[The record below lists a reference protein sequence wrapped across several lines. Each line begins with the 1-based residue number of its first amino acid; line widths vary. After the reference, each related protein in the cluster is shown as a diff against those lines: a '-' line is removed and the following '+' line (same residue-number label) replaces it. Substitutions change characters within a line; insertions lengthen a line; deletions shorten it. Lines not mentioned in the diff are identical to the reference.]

1 MLLTYTLL
9 LETGL
14 NAVPDLCIFTL
25 LSYIKAKKKKSPL
38 QKISRLCVGW
48 PSIGDVQIF
57 PVTLVLPMV
66 TGKYV

>member
-25 LSYIKAKKKKSPL
+25 LSYIKAKKKNLHFKKS
-38 QKISRLCVGW
+38 V
-48 PSIGDVQIF
+48 DFV
-57 PVTLVLPMV
+57 
-66 TGKYV
+66 